1 MIDPQ
6 SSETRG
12 NGADEIRAGSAAEPE
27 GSLPHGVQT
36 LVDREARVREFI
48 RSHPLPV
55 VLGAFALGFA
65 VARWMLRTKE
75 YR

>member
-12 NGADEIRAGSAAEPE
+12 NGADEISAGSAAELE
-27 GSLPHGVQT
+27 GFFPHSVHA

-55 VLGAFALGFA
+55 VLGALALGFA
-65 VARWMLRTKE
+65 VARWVRE
-75 YR
+75 N